1 MGEKRRGRPS
11 TSTIVACIA
20 LFVALGGGAYA
31 AGLDKNSV
39 TSKHIKNKTVK
50 GKDIKPDTVG
60 GKQVN
65 ESKLGQVPSALN
77 ATNATN
83 ATNANNADTL
93 DNLNSGQFLRKDICD
108 NGAVLGSAK
117 FDPALMTPAPSTAGV
132 LTPRNCSGGTVE
144 ASKIVTGQY
153 RIRFNGIDST
163 IMVCNTND
171 ITGDAAMNLNVIAL
185 NTIAAGHWRVHS
197 YNIPTAAFNDEPFG
211 CVVG

>member
-11 TSTIVACIA
+11 TSTIVACLA

-31 AGLDKNSV
+31 AVSLDKNSV

-77 ATNATN
+77 A
-83 ATNANNADTL
+83 NNADTL
-93 DNLNSGQFLRKDICD
+93 DNLSSGQFLRKDICD
-108 NGAVLGSAK
+108 DGAVLGSAK

-144 ASKIVTGQY
+144 ASKVAVGQY

-171 ITGDAAMNLNVIAL
+171 ITGDSAPNLNVMAL

>member
-31 AGLDKNSV
+31 AGLAKNSV
-39 TSKHIKNKTVK
+39 TSKQIKNNSVK
-50 GKDIKPDTVG
+50 GKDLKADTVG

-65 ESKLGQVPSALN
+65 ESKLGQVPSAL
-77 ATNATN
+77 NATN

-108 NGAVLGSAK
+108 DGAVLGSAK
-117 FDPALMTPAPSTAGV
+117 FDPALMTAAPSTAGV

-144 ASKIVTGQY
+144 ASRISAGQY

-163 IMVCNTND
+163 VMVCNTND
-171 ITGDAAMNLNVIAL
+171 ITGDAAMNLNVMAL

-197 YNIPTAAFNDEPFG
+197 YNIPTAGFNDEPFG